1 MEVKV
6 DIEGNGS
13 VTGDGTY
20 ETGTQVSISAIPD
33 ESNSFKCFRDGENT
47 ITDNPYIFI
56 AGDDAVK
63 EVTAVFYVSFEDYLR
78 GQVAF
83 DIPDSA
89 LNSIRINR
97 KITKGEDVSELSSRT
112 LRLAYADVLYWAGT
126 MPSNITAAKDSDGGW
141 SHQDEA
147 KTLSITDKE
156 GLRKEASNIYRQYGE
171 SKYTS
176 TVTIVNLW

>member
-13 VTGDGTY
+13 VTGDGIY
-20 ETGTQVSISAIPD
+20 ETGAQVSISAIPD

-47 ITDNPYIFI
+47 ITENPYIFK
-56 AGDDAVK
+56 AGDDALK
-63 EVTAVFYVSFEDYLR
+63 E
-78 GQVAF
+78 
-83 DIPDSA
+83 I
-89 LNSIRINR
+89 INR

-176 TVTIVNLW
+176 TVTIINLW